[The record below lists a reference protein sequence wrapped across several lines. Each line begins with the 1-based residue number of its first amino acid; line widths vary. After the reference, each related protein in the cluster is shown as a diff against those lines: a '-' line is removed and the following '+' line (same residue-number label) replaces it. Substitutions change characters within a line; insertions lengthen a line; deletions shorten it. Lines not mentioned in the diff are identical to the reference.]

1 MAHYGDKI
9 GAPSTHEEARMN
21 RDEYVQKLKTQ
32 LDQWNAEVQRW
43 EAKARESQAHMKQE
57 YEQQLAQLRSR
68 RDEALYQM
76 KLMQNASHDAWQDM
90 MRGADEAWK
99 NMADAFGKA
108 RSHFE
113 KK

>member
-1 MAHYGDKI
+1 M
-9 GAPSTHEEARMN
+9 MN

-32 LDQWNAEVQRW
+32 LDQWNAEAEKW
-43 EAKARESQAHMKQE
+43 EAKAKEAQSHMKAE
-57 YEQQLAQLRSR
+57 YEKQLATINSR

-76 KLMQNASHDAWQDM
+76 KRVQNASHDAWQDM

-99 NMADAFGKA
+99 NMQQAFDKA

>member
-1 MAHYGDKI
+1 M
-9 GAPSTHEEARMN
+9 MN
-21 RDEYVQKLKTQ
+21 REEYVQKLKSQ
-32 LDQWNAEVQRW
+32 LDQWNAEAAQW
-43 EAKARESQAHMKQE
+43 EQKAKDAQAHMKAE
-57 YEQQLAQLRSR
+57 YEKQLATINSR

-76 KLMQNASHDAWQDM
+76 KLVQNASHDAWQDM

-99 NMADAFGKA
+99 NMQQAFDKA